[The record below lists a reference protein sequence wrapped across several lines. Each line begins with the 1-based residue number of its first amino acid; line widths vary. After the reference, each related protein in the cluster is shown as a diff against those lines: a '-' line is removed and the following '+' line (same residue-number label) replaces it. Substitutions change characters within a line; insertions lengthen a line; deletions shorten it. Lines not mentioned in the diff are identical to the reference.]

1 MWLPGPHAGQR
12 TDALRR
18 LSYLLRK
25 GLIAIDILYLV
36 DRLEAA
42 INKGTAVPFSA
53 KRLIDEDECLD
64 IIDQLRIAVPE
75 EIKQSR
81 RVAQEKDRI
90 LAQAKE
96 EADRIIA
103 LAKEDANQ
111 IADESEVTR
120 AAQARAQSL
129 TQQAELEAKTT
140 RNGADEYAN
149 QVLSD
154 LQQRLD
160 ELAAR
165 LATLQGTVH
174 NGLRVLGE
182 KRVGA
187 NSNNPPP
194 PPPAAPISQA

>member
-1 MWLPGPHAGQR
+1 M
-12 TDALRR
+12 
-18 LSYLLRK
+18 
-25 GLIAIDILYLV
+25 DILYLV

-42 INKGTAVPFSA
+42 INKGFIVPFSA

-64 IIDQLRIAVPE
+64 IIDQMRVAIPE

-81 RVAQEKDRI
+81 RVTQEKDRM

-103 LAKEDANQ
+103 LAQEEANRM
-111 IADESEVTR
+111 ADMHEVART
-120 AAQARAQSL
+120 AQARAYAIQ
-129 TQQAELEAKTT
+129 QQAEAEATTT
-140 RNGADEYAN
+140 RTGADEYAQ

-160 ELAAR
+160 ELSAR

-174 NGLRVLGE
+174 NGLRVLND
-182 KRVGA
+182 KR
-187 NSNNPPP
+187 NNGPTSQMPPP
-194 PPPAAPISQA
+194 PPTRPQEPVSS